1 MSQFVY
7 SRCLVGPWPGLE
19 PGLTG
24 PQPIVLTA
32 TPPQP

>member
-1 MSQFVY
+1 MYPVEEM
-7 SRCLVGPWPGLE
+7 GPWPGLE